1 MGRIFT
7 QLSRMDAYIDQIGQF
22 IQANQDWA
30 GPITFLLTFGESLII
45 VGLLI
50 PATALMLLTGGLIGT
65 GTLSPWNVLAWGIAG
80 AIAGDALSY
89 ALGRWMGPSMLRK
102 WPFSTQR
109 TAVARARLFFSRYGF
124 ASVLMG
130 RFLGPIRSTI
140 PTVAGIM
147 GMKHARFQLANV
159 VSAVLWLPLML
170 APGFITARGVGAM
183 QESSQTGLIIGT
195 AASVLLGVGLLV
207 VFVRKRQQPVR
218 VRDRRR

>member
-1 MGRIFT
+1 MVFVYS
-7 QLSRMDAYIDQIGQF
+7 LFLCMDTYIDKIGQF

-30 GPITFLLTFGESLII
+30 GPITFLLTLGESLII
-45 VGLLI
+45 VGLVI
-50 PATALMLLTGGLIGT
+50 PATALMLLTGGLIGA

-80 AIAGDALSY
+80 AIVGDALSY
-89 ALGRWMGPSMLRK
+89 GLGRWLGPSMLRR
-102 WPFSTQR
+102 WPFNTQR

-124 ASVLMG
+124 ASVLIG

-159 VSAVLWLPLML
+159 LSAVVWLPLML
-170 APGFITARGVGAM
+170 APGFITARSVGAM
-183 QESSQTGLIIGT
+183 QDSQMGLIIGT

-207 VFVRKRQQPVR
+207 GFMRKRQQPER
-218 VRDRRR
+218 ARARRG